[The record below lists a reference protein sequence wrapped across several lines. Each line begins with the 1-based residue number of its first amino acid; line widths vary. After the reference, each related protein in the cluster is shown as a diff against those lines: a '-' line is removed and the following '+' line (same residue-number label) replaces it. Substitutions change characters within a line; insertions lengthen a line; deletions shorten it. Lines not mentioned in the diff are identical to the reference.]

1 MNNVNLVGRLA
12 KDVTL
17 RFTKSG
23 KPVATFDLAVK
34 RRFAR
39 EGEPQADFFPI
50 VVWGAQGD
58 PIMQEVTRI
67 LFPAVALF
75 GIYVIFN
82 GHLSPGGGFSGGT
95 VFGVKGRL
103 QVRSYDAKDGS
114 KRYIT
119 EIVAEDVDFLAAA
132 GGREARAE
140 VEDEEVPF

>member
-1 MNNVNLVGRLA
+1 MNNVTLVGRLA
-12 KDVTL
+12 KDVML

-50 VVWGAQGD
+50 VVWGAQGESCNEY
-58 PIMQEVTRI
+58 I
-67 LFPAVALF
+67 AK
-75 GIYVIFN
+75 
-82 GHLSPGGGFSGGT
+82 GHL
-95 VFGVKGRL
+95 VGVKGRL

>member
-1 MNNVNLVGRLA
+1 MNNVTLVGRLA

-34 RRFAR
+34 RRFVR

-50 VVWGAQGD
+50 VVWGAQGESCND
-58 PIMQEVTRI
+58 HI
-67 LFPAVALF
+67 AK
-75 GIYVIFN
+75 
-82 GHLSPGGGFSGGT
+82 GH
-95 VFGVKGRL
+95 
-103 QVRSYDAKDGS
+103 SYDAKDGS

-132 GGREARAE
+132 GEKGASSDVA
-140 VEDEEVPF
+140 DEEVPF